1 MSDNAPKIEDSITI
15 ELIYALPEEQTLL
28 TISVKKG
35 TTIEEAIYQ
44 SGILEKYPEI
54 SLGDSKVGIFSKVTP
69 LSEKLRDGDRIEI
82 YRPLIADPKEMR
94 RKKALSKKK

>member
-1 MSDNAPKIEDSITI
+1 MADTNDNLKDSITI
-15 ELIYALPEEQTLL
+15 ELIYALPNEQTLL
-28 TISVKKG
+28 TISVKEG

-54 SLGDSKVGIFSKVTP
+54 SLSEMKVGIFSKVTP
-69 LSEKLRDGDRIEI
+69 LSEKLRDRDRIEI

-94 RKKALSKKK
+94 RKKAQSKKA